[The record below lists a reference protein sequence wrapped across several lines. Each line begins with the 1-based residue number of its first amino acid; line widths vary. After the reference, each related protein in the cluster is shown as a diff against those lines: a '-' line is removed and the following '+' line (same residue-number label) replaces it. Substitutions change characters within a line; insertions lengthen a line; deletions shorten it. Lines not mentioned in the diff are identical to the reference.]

1 MTKKLLPKKKKE
13 ETPPQPR
20 FKRLGDVIDKTR
32 NFCMLYS
39 GVEDDNNFQILYN
52 LGIRNFLMS
61 YHYVQ
66 SKKLD
71 THMYESKGIKFL
83 IDSGAYTYM
92 SNPQYRDYTIDQW
105 ENHIQNYLNWARN
118 HRDIIFAIAS
128 LDIEMLV
135 GGDQVQ
141 EWNEKYF
148 EPFML
153 ETGIPV
159 CFVWHHEATK
169 LSWEQYCQRYPYVGV
184 SWGTDSYDDGTGGLK
199 TGQRMLK
206 VAEKHG
212 AVVHGMAM
220 TRTSLLTKL
229 PFYTV
234 DSTTWMVGVQY
245 GEVNWWRGT
254 KMSRLKKDKWKG
266 EMLDEI
272 CNTLGRDKELLLAED
287 SAEMIRVNVQA
298 FQKAEE
304 YIQERAKSKLYW
316 LKPKTQTQSID
327 SIEYPTV
334 EWLDDPQD
342 DWVDYARTFNI
353 NTEMEDPTIAKDL
366 VTDITCLMNWDN
378 IEYSEFIKEVYTPEL
393 IKGLHD
399 CWVNQ
404 VVSDDEARVEDL
416 QEFFKECIE
425 GKNDRLMTLGTN
437 FDRISK
443 ERDKYIEEELEDTID
458 LTEEEFIKE
467 AKRIAPQSLE
477 APEIDKMDEEIF
489 SDNGLITVR
498 DDKGRFLKG
507 QKKVKKPKNV
517 YSEKYPKLVCNT
529 CYASQNCP
537 EFKEGY
543 VCAFNK
549 MFKRFDCRNTED
561 ILEAMQGMVN
571 MNMERMQRVAIFEML
586 DGGMPD
592 GNLTMMID
600 QNMRL
605 MMNMKQVMQQQEVI
619 RQTRVVSADGTT
631 TETTQVNSNQPG
643 ILERMFMRRNNNKEN
658 EEPSNNDTNT
668 NDIIEVEVKE

>member
-1 MTKKLLPKKKKE
+1 M
-13 ETPPQPR
+13 

-32 NFCMLYS
+32 NFSMLYS
-39 GVEDDNNFQILYN
+39 GVEDDKNFNILYD

-66 SKKLD
+66 TKNLD
-71 THMYESKGIKFL
+71 VNMYNDRGIKFL
-83 IDSGAYTYM
+83 IDSGAFTYM
-92 SNPQYRDYTIDQW
+92 SNPKYTDYTIEQW
-105 ENHIQNYLNWARN
+105 EAHIERYLQWARD
-118 HRDIIFAIAS
+118 HKSIIFAIAS
-128 LDIEMLV
+128 LDIELLV
-135 GGDQVQ
+135 GGDKVQ

-184 SWGTDSYDDGTGGLK
+184 SWGTDSYQDGTGGLK

-206 VAEKHG
+206 VAEKYG

-272 CNTLGRDKELLLAED
+272 CNTLGRDRELLLAED
-287 SAEMIRVNVQA
+287 PAEMIRVNVQA

-304 YIQERAKSKLYW
+304 YIQSRAKSKLYW
-316 LKPKTQTQSID
+316 LKPQATEQSIED
-327 SIEYPTV
+327 IEYPPV
-334 EWLDDPQD
+334 FWLDNPDEE
-342 DWVDYARTFNI
+342 WKDYAKKFNI
-353 NTEMEDPTIAKDL
+353 NTEIEDPQIAMDL
-366 VTDITCLMNWDN
+366 VIDITCIMNWDN
-378 IEYSEFIKEVYTPEL
+378 PEYEDFITEVYTPEL
-393 IKGLHD
+393 VKSLHD
-399 CWVNQ
+399 MWVNK
-404 VVSDDEARVEDL
+404 VVSGDEARIEDL
-416 QEFFKECIE
+416 QKFFTECIE
-425 GKNDRLMTLGTN
+425 GRNDRLLTLGTN
-437 FDRISK
+437 FDRVAK
-443 ERDKYIEEELEDTID
+443 EREHYIEEETEEIVD
-458 LTEEEFIKE
+458 LTPQQFAKE
-467 AKRIAPQSLE
+467 VGNCLPPGSV
-477 APEIDKMDEEIF
+477 APEIDELDEEIF
-489 SDNGLITVR
+489 SDNGLIAVR
-498 DDKGRFLKG
+498 DEKGRFLKG
-507 QKKVKKPKNV
+507 QKKVKKPKNI

-549 MFKRFDCRNTED
+549 MFKRFDCRNTND

-592 GNLTMMID
+592 GNLTAMID

-619 RQTRVVSADGTT
+619 RQTRVVTADGTT
-631 TETTQVNSNQPG
+631 TETTQVNSTQPG
-643 ILERMFMRRNNNKEN
+643 ILERMFMSNLGKNKVTN
-658 EEPSNNDTNT
+658 EEDDINN
-668 NDIIEVEVKE
+668 IIDVEVK

>member
-1 MTKKLLPKKKKE
+1 MK
-13 ETPPQPR
+13 
-20 FKRLGDVIDKTR
+20 FKRLGDVIDKTKK
-32 NFCMLYS
+32 FAMLYS
-39 GVEDDNNFQILYN
+39 GVEDDKNFNILYD
-52 LGIRNFLMS
+52 LGIRDFLMS

-66 SKKLD
+66 SKNLD
-71 THMYESKGIKFL
+71 THMYESRGIKFL
-83 IDSGAYTYM
+83 IDSGAFTYM
-92 SNPQYRDYTIDQW
+92 SNPKYKDNTIEQW
-105 ENHIQNYLNWARN
+105 EKHIEGYLDWARK
-118 HRDIIFAIAS
+118 HKDIIFAIAS
-128 LDIEMLV
+128 LDIELLV

-272 CNTLGRDKELLLAED
+272 CNTLGRDRDLLLAED
-287 SAEMIRVNVQA
+287 SSEMIKVNVQA

-304 YIQERAKSKLYW
+304 YIQTRAKSKMYW
-316 LKPKTQTQSID
+316 LKPTSTSKSLD
-327 SIEYPTV
+327 EVEYPSV
-334 EWLDDPQD
+334 DWLDNP
-342 DWVDYARTFNI
+342 VAEEVEGYIRAFNI
-353 NTEMEDPTIAKDL
+353 NPDEEMRQMATDL
-366 VTDITCLMNWDN
+366 VIDITCIMNWDN
-378 IEYSEFIKEVYTPEL
+378 PEYEEFIKDVYTPEL

-399 CWVNQ
+399 CWINQ
-404 VVSDDEARVEDL
+404 VVADDDARIEDL
-416 QEFFKECIE
+416 QHFFKDCIE
-425 GKNDRLMTLGTN
+425 GRNDRLLVMGTN
-437 FDRISK
+437 FDRTSK
-443 ERDKYIEEELEDTID
+443 ERDKYIEEDLEEVVD
-458 LTEEEFIKE
+458 LSEEEFVNEVK
-467 AKRIAPQSLE
+467 KVLPPSLE
-477 APEIDKMDEEIF
+477 APEIDSMDEEIF

-498 DDKGRFLKG
+498 DEKGRFVKG
-507 QKKVKKPKNV
+507 QKKVRKPKNV

-529 CYASQNCP
+529 CYAAQNCP

-549 MFKRFDCRNTED
+549 MFKRFDCRNTND

-619 RQTRVVSADGTT
+619 RQTRVVTADGTT
-631 TETTQVNSNQPG
+631 TETTQVQSSQPG
-643 ILERMFMRRNNNKEN
+643 ILERMFMNVGKSKDTDDLDKDIN
-658 EEPSNNDTNT
+658 EV
-668 NDIIEVEVKE
+668 IEVKGKEVD

>member
-1 MTKKLLPKKKKE
+1 M
-13 ETPPQPR
+13 

-32 NFCMLYS
+32 NFSMLYS
-39 GVEDDNNFQILYN
+39 GVEDDKNFNILYD

-66 SKKLD
+66 TKNLD
-71 THMYESKGIKFL
+71 VAMYEERGVKFL
-83 IDSGAYTYM
+83 IDSGAFTYM
-92 SNPQYRDYTIDQW
+92 SNPKYNDYTIEQW
-105 ENHIQNYLNWARN
+105 EAHIEKYLAWAKA
-118 HRDIIFAIAS
+118 HKSIIFAIAS
-128 LDIEMLV
+128 LDVEMLV
-135 GGDQVQ
+135 GGDKVQ

-184 SWGTDSYDDGTGGLK
+184 SWGTDSYQDGTGGLK

-206 VAEKHG
+206 VAEKYG

-272 CNTLGRDKELLLAED
+272 CNTLGRNRELLLAED
-287 SAEMIRVNVQA
+287 NAEMIRVNVQA
-298 FQKAEE
+298 FQRAEE
-304 YIQERAKSKLYW
+304 YIQSRAKSKLYW
-316 LKPKTQTQSID
+316 LKPQAVEQYIED
-327 SIEYPTV
+327 IEYPSADDI
-334 EWLDDPQD
+334 EDPQF
-342 DWVDYARTFNI
+342 DWESFAKRFNI
-353 NTEMEDPTIAKDL
+353 NTDIEDQQIAKDL
-366 VTDITCLMNWDN
+366 VIDITCIMNWDN
-378 IEYSEFIKEVYTPEL
+378 PDYEDFITDVYTPEL
-393 IKGLHD
+393 VKSLHD
-399 CWVNQ
+399 CWINK
-404 VVSDDEARVEDL
+404 VVADDNARIEDL
-416 QEFFKECIE
+416 QHFFTECIE
-425 GKNDRLMTLGTN
+425 GKNDRLITLGTN
-437 FDRISK
+437 FDRVAK
-443 ERDKYIEEELEDTID
+443 ERPNYIEEDLEETID
-458 LTEEEFIKE
+458 LTPEQFAKE
-467 AKRIAPQSLE
+467 VGNLLPQGSD
-477 APEIDKMDEEIF
+477 APEIDELDDEIF
-489 SDNGLITVR
+489 SDRGLITVR
-498 DDKGRFLKG
+498 DEKGRFIKG
-507 QKKVKKPKNV
+507 QKKVKKPKNI
-517 YSEKYPKLVCNT
+517 YSDKFPKLVCNT

-543 VCAFNK
+543 VCAYNK

-561 ILEAMQGMVN
+561 ILQAMQGMVN

-592 GNLTMMID
+592 GNLTAMID

-605 MMNMKQVMQQQEVI
+605 MMNMKQVMQQQEVV
-619 RQTRVVSADGTT
+619 RQTRVVTADGTT
-631 TETTQVNSNQPG
+631 TETTQVNSTQPG
-643 ILERMFMRRNNNKEN
+643 ILERLFMSNLGKNKDTADTGEDINN
-658 EEPSNNDTNT
+658 
-668 NDIIEVEVKE
+668 IIEVEPSEVK